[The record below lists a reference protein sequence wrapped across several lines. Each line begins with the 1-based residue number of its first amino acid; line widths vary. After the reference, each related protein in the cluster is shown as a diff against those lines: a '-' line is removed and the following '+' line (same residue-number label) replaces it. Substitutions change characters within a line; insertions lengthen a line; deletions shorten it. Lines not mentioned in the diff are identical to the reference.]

1 MAYVDLDELPS
12 LLGGRLERARPGLL
26 RFRRRDYLGDRE
38 APLADAVR
46 DTVAEHT
53 GSRPSGPVRVLTQL
67 RSFGHCFN
75 PVSFYYCISAD
86 GERVEAILTEVTNT
100 PWGERHSL
108 RDRGRR
114 CSRCWGKLRQGDAR
128 VTVHADGA
136 DLPGARDR
144 PRADAV
150 GAHREPRSGRPAFDA
165 TLSLQRRELT
175 RSSARR
181 LTLRYPLATV
191 RVLALI
197 YGHAVGL
204 KLRRRARAPAPQ
216 DAVGVSDWIAR
227 LLGYLLLRRIAI
239 GQPGRGRV
247 GESAEV
253 RHRSPDGDGRAFAR
267 RRAWRKLLRG
277 SRRAGRGLRGWVVGL
292 ARPGRG
298 DPRWRRSTPPAS
310 TGSAE
315 R

>member
-1 MAYVDLDELPS
+1 MTVAASCLYEGAVRHRRREPAKQFTHSLAMAYVDLDELPS

-26 RFRRRDYLGDRE
+26 RFRRRDYHGDRE
-38 APLADAVR
+38 ASLADAVR

-75 PVSFYYCISAD
+75 PVSFYYCISTD

-100 PWGERHSL
+100 PWGERHSYVIAGGCSPVL
-108 RDRGRR
+108 GGSFDKAMHVSPFMPMQQTYLARATVPGPTLSVHIENRD
-114 CSRCWGKLRQGDAR
+114 
-128 VTVHADGA
+128 
-136 DLPGARDR
+136 
-144 PRADAV
+144 
-150 GAHREPRSGRPAFDA
+150 SGRPAFDA

-204 KLRRRARAPAPQ
+204 KLGGARVHPHPRTQ
-216 DAVGVSDWIAR
+216 
-227 LLGYLLLRRIAI
+227 
-239 GQPGRGRV
+239 
-247 GESAEV
+247 SA
-253 RHRSPDGDGRAFAR
+253 
-267 RRAWRKLLRG
+267 
-277 SRRAGRGLRGWVVGL
+277 
-292 ARPGRG
+292 
-298 DPRWRRSTPPAS
+298 
-310 TGSAE
+310 
-315 R
+315 